1 MQHKMFPKRMKLW
14 QFLPAEN
21 LQCYSGSQCIWGLIL
36 YYCINALAFVLHMN
50 SLFSGYFFFNIPQL
64 CAMQYNAA
72 GGSARN
78 TLPPQLCYN
87 VELLRA
93 GEVILQRW
101 SCFLMKPYPRENN
114 CRFQGDPRRTAGC
127 FKKFLALAFVQNSHE
142 ILEMQ
147 LLLSA

>member
-1 MQHKMFPKRMKLW
+1 MTVLASGEPSMLFRIPMYMRT
-14 QFLPAEN
+14 
-21 LQCYSGSQCIWGLIL
+21 YSVLLYKCPCI
-36 YYCINALAFVLHMN
+36 CIAYEFIV
-50 SLFSGYFFFNIPQL
+50 FWVFFFNIPQL

-78 TLPPQLCYN
+78 ILPPQLCYN
-87 VELLRA
+87 VELSRA
-93 GEVILQRW
+93 GGVILQRW